1 METYDEE
8 DDRPRPVMSGSDC
21 VGDGCEWVRPAE
33 EDIQMT
39 YDKKCILEYF
49 EDNMKD
55 NYDALYDILKG
66 AQKYY
71 IRKLGRFLDFSAY
84 EDPEFCQEAH
94 QIVEFHQTSPKTLLE
109 LSIKAV
115 KKFNVSTSSENIPFT
130 LQNKLRFGLYI
141 PGDDPPDF
149 ISARGKQ
156 IFKKL
161 NQCYLDLYKDP
172 DLIFLWAA
180 FRELRSLGEI
190 FDNLYD
196 DVEAKEEFQRL
207 VDMYEN
213 TRDG

>member
-1 METYDEE
+1 
-8 DDRPRPVMSGSDC
+8 
-21 VGDGCEWVRPAE
+21 
-33 EDIQMT
+33 MT

-49 EDNMKD
+49 DDNLKD

-66 AQKYY
+66 GQKYY

-84 EDPEFCQEAH
+84 EDTEFCQEAH
-94 QIVEFHQTSPKTLLE
+94 QIVEFYQTSPKTLLE

-115 KKFNVSTSSENIPFT
+115 KKFNVSTSSEDIPFT
-130 LQNKLRFGLYI
+130 LQKKMQFGLYI

-172 DLIFLWAA
+172 DLIFLRAS
-180 FRELRSLGEI
+180 FSDL
-190 FDNLYD
+190 
-196 DVEAKEEFQRL
+196 EAKDEFQRL

-213 TRDG
+213 MRDD